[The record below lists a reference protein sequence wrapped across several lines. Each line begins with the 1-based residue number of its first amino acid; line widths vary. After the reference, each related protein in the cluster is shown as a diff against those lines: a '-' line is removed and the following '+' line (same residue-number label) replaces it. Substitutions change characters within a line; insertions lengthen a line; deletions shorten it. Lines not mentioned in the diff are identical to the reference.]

1 MKSKHINFTEKA
13 LANLPLPDKGTGQH
27 IYYDSGTPDGLQLI
41 ITYGGS
47 KTYYFYAFF
56 QGRPIRVKIGKVG
69 QIKLVN
75 ARASAHTMREQLN
88 NGIDPS
94 LDRKESLKD
103 ITLKDFYENNY
114 KPLYS
119 NIFKRENSIKSDD
132 GAFYN
137 NMKELHTR
145 NLKSISREDI
155 AKLHTRLYKDSSE
168 YTANRMLAL
177 ISHIY
182 TKAAEWGNYSQ
193 KLENPAKGIKKFP
206 EKSRDRFMSGE
217 ELHRFF
223 SALHQE
229 PDGTFK
235 NYILLSLFLGQ
246 RRNNILALRWSDVDL
261 DNLLV
266 YFADT
271 KNRAPLQV
279 PLTSHAA
286 ALLKN
291 IKETSTS
298 EWVLP
303 SPTSASGHYEEPK
316 KSWQKL
322 LDAAGITNLRL
333 HDLRRTLGSYQ
344 AISGAS
350 LAIIGK
356 SLGHKS
362 AAATQIYARLSVDP
376 VRDSMQ
382 KATDK
387 MISFVNLH

>member
-1 MKSKHINFTEKA
+1 MKSKHINFTEKT
-13 LANLPLPDKGTGQH
+13 LASLSLPDKGTRQL

-69 QIKLVN
+69 QIKLVS
-75 ARASAHTMREQLN
+75 ARAIAHTMREQLN

-94 LDRKESLKD
+94 IERKESLKD
-103 ITLKDFYENNY
+103 ITLKDFYENHY

-119 NIFKRENSIKSDD
+119 NILKRVNSIKSDD
-132 GAFYN
+132 VAFYN
-137 NMKELHTR
+137 NLKELHSR
-145 NLKSISREDI
+145 HLKSINKEDI
-155 AKLHTRLYKDSSE
+155 AKLHARLYKELSA
-168 YTANRMLAL
+168 YTANRMLSL
-177 ISHIY
+177 ISHMY
-182 TKAAEWGNYSQ
+182 NKAIEWGNYSS
-193 KLENPAKGIKKFP
+193 KLDNPAKGIKKFP

-223 SALHQE
+223 SALYQE
-229 PDGTFK
+229 PDGSFK

-246 RRNNILALRWSDVDL
+246 RRNNILSLRWADIDL

-271 KNRAPLQV
+271 KNKTPLQV

-286 ALLKN
+286 ILLRDMK
-291 IKETSTS
+291 KAAVS

-303 SPTSASGHYEEPK
+303 SSTSASGHYEEPK

-322 LDAAGITNLRL
+322 LARARIENLRL

-362 AAATQIYARLSVDP
+362 PAATQIYARLSVDP

-387 MISFVNLH
+387 MLGYAGN